1 MSLLEMLIDT
11 RCSYCDGRNGRLIMR
26 TGDPY
31 LDRPDTFDV
40 VVCENCGLV
49 RTKQLPTE
57 LSHWY
62 EEHYSKAYRIFQ
74 HSEHT
79 TKASSTYQLLDRLG
93 ITTMV
98 RKFNL
103 NQHRFIASQIP
114 ATGRVLEVGC
124 GTGEI
129 LRLLK
134 SRGAQVFG
142 VEPHPDS
149 ANVAR
154 RHGIQVICDKAES
167 LENLGDVF
175 DTVLFSFA
183 LEHTQ
188 DPLTALKLVRQVLT
202 RTGKLFVF
210 THNFNCLSRLFFGES
225 WSGWHLPYHTYFFTK
240 KTLHKMLT
248 EAGYR
253 IKSVRSYTRPD
264 LLVESCRLLLARL
277 RGADAVTF
285 AQNAHL
291 VSMLM
296 FSLVTKP
303 FGPMGLGNALKAVA
317 EPNNDEQIANR

>member
-1 MSLLEMLIDT
+1 
-11 RCSYCDGRNGRLIMR
+11 MR

-40 VVCENCGLV
+40 VACENCGLV
-49 RTKQLPTE
+49 RTKQVPTE
-57 LSHWY
+57 LSRWY
-62 EEHYSKAYRIFQ
+62 EEHYSKAQQIFQ
-74 HSEHT
+74 HSEHA
-79 TKASSTYQLLDRLG
+79 TKSSSTYQLLDRLG

-98 RKFNL
+98 RNFNL
-103 NQHRFIASQIP
+103 NHHRFIASQIP

-134 SRGAQVFG
+134 SKGAEVFG
-142 VEPHPDS
+142 IEPHPDS
-149 ANVAR
+149 AEATR
-154 RHGIQVICDKAES
+154 RHGIRVICDKAES

-188 DPLTALKLVRQVLT
+188 DPLTALKLARQVLAD
-202 RTGKLFVF
+202 TGKLFVF
-210 THNFNCLSRLFFGES
+210 THNFNCLSRYLFGQS
-225 WSGWHLPYHTYFFTK
+225 WSGWHLPYHTYLFTK
-240 KTLHKMLT
+240 DMLHRMLT
-248 EAGYR
+248 KAGFCVT
-253 IKSVRSYTRPD
+253 SVRSYTRPD

-285 AQNAHL
+285 ARNAHL

-303 FGPMGLGNALKAVA
+303 FALMGLGNALKAVA
-317 EPNNDEQIANR
+317 VPNNDERIKNH